1 MDKVKRL
8 GQVFTG
14 KDIVDMM
21 IGLRENFGTVLEPS
35 VGHGAFTDKL
45 ESNAIAIE
53 YDEEI
58 CPENAT
64 NMDFLVY
71 PVENKFDTI
80 IGNPPYVS
88 YLNVIQEVKNN
99 YAKKSLIDGR
109 GNLCWRFIE
118 KCYHHLNNSGEM
130 IFIVPIEM
138 LKATS
143 AAKLNILL
151 VENGSFTHLYFMG
164 ENAFQGFSPNT
175 IIFRYVKGLKNVK
188 TKGDWETTRAVQ
200 SMGGQLVWPEKEYT
214 IPFTDYFYVKVG
226 GASGA
231 DKFFE
236 HSAGN
241 KDFVVSNTATTG
253 KTKKMFYNI
262 KVPELEPL
270 KEQLLARRIKRFTE
284 NNWWEWGRKYHE
296 SSKERVY
303 VNVKTRNKKPFFVND
318 SKSYSGSILAV
329 FIKTDH
335 SPEIIAKAL
344 NNLNWEELGFFS
356 EGRYAF
362 TQRALENILLPKDF
376 LL

>member
-8 GQVFTG
+8 GQVFSG

-200 SMGGQLVWPEKEYT
+200 SMGGQLVWTEKEYT

-231 DKFFE
+231 DKLFE

-253 KTKKMFYNI
+253 KTKKMFFPFRYI
-262 KVPELEPL
+262 YFIIIVLMVFEL
-270 KEQLLARRIKRFTE
+270 
-284 NNWWEWGRKYHE
+284 
-296 SSKERVY
+296 
-303 VNVKTRNKKPFFVND
+303 RN
-318 SKSYSGSILAV
+318 L
-329 FIKTDH
+329 
-335 SPEIIAKAL
+335 
-344 NNLNWEELGFFS
+344 
-356 EGRYAF
+356 
-362 TQRALENILLPKDF
+362 
-376 LL
+376 